1 MSRMD
6 KYTEFEEPQDKQE
19 ETPVLSRVNRNQEIY
34 DNAYLNSKVTDFNS
48 VIDSN
53 TGEIK
58 NEVPSEPVPD
68 VKEEYQEKSYD
79 VNEYLSKAHENKKED
94 NLKRDINSNEFK
106 EQEDEIRRLI
116 ASIDEKDDEED
127 FFLDLKGENEDTM
140 IGAKFKTDEFN
151 NSIYETLVNES
162 FFEGNTILDRALGD
176 NTVLNLEK
184 EEDDKIDHTFEKIM
198 KEDIIEHS
206 KSKKLPIIVF
216 SITVTI
222 LIIVIVII
230 LLVR

>member
-6 KYTEFEEPQDKQE
+6 KYTEFEETNEKQE
-19 ETPVLSRVNRNQEIY
+19 EIPVWSRVSKNQSIY
-34 DNAYLNSKVTDFNS
+34 DDAYLNSKVVDFNS
-48 VIDSN
+48 VIG
-53 TGEIK
+53 GEETPIQEEK
-58 NEVPSEPVPD
+58 VEDEI
-68 VKEEYQEKSYD
+68 VKEEYHEKSYD

-94 NLKRDINSNEFK
+94 NLKREINSNEFK
-106 EQEDEIRRLI
+106 EQEDEIRKLI
-116 ASIDEKDDEED
+116 ASIDEKDEEED
-127 FFLDLKGENEDTM
+127 FFTDLKGDNEDTM

-151 NSIYETLVNES
+151 DSIYDTLVNES
-162 FFEGNTILDRALGD
+162 FLDGNTILDHALGD

-198 KEDIIEHS
+198 KEDIVERS

-216 SITVTI
+216 SITVVL
-222 LIIVIVII
+222 LIVVIVII